1 MYFMTQKQKRNKKW
15 LCWLLML
22 MLFVAVAGIV
32 YLVWNAYFRG
42 KDERQN
48 TDVITETVEIEKEE
62 EPQRQ
67 EEAEVIEKPKVAQYD
82 GEDPNDSDE
91 LSGVITYAG
100 VADDYL
106 VVRVNIDQYLRG
118 GECRLTVLSSDSV
131 IHEEVVEIVGGPSSS
146 SCNGFDVPVGIIGS
160 GKFEIVINL
169 ESDDK
174 KGAIRE
180 EVDV

>member
-1 MYFMTQKQKRNKKW
+1 MAKIQKTNKKW
-15 LCWLLML
+15 LYWLSML
-22 MLFVAVAGIV
+22 VLFVAAAGIV
-32 YLVWNAYFRG
+32 YLVWNAYFGG
-42 KDERQN
+42 KDEGQN
-48 TDVITETVEIEKEE
+48 SGVITETMEIEKEE
-62 EPQRQ
+62 EPQKQ
-67 EEAEVIEKPKVAQYD
+67 EEAEVIEKPKVVQYD
-82 GEDPNDSDE
+82 GEDPNDGDE

-100 VADDYL
+100 VTDEYL

-118 GECRLTVLSSDSV
+118 GECKLTVLSGDSV

-160 GKFEIVINL
+160 GKFEIVVDL